1 MLTHPAFFLPRNH
14 PADEP
19 SLNGRISPSSRRIG
33 ESGPIEFNTDPDG
46 ETTMNKRHEKLLIA
60 TLAGLVITAA
70 AAFAVSPAMAA
81 GYFVDAPAR
90 VSGVAKNDVL
100 NMRKWPA
107 SYSRLV
113 GELSPKSTVWV
124 IRCIEKGDT
133 SDWCLVERG
142 DDSGWVNSRFIELLD
157 EDWDI

>member
-1 MLTHPAFFLPRNH
+1 MKTH
-14 PADEP
+14 
-19 SLNGRISPSSRRIG
+19 
-33 ESGPIEFNTDPDG
+33 
-46 ETTMNKRHEKLLIA
+46 HEKLLIA
-60 TLAGLVITAA
+60 TLAGIVITAA

-81 GYFVDAPAR
+81 GYFVDSPAR
-90 VSGVAKNDVL
+90 VTGVAKNDVL

-113 GELSPKSTVWV
+113 GELSPKTTVWV
-124 IRCIEKGDT
+124 IRCIEKEST

-142 DDSGWVNSRFIELLD
+142 DDTGWVNSRFIELLD